1 MDVET
6 PVEVVPAEPELL
18 KVDACAFSLKEY
30 SRGGSGM
37 LLKGLWFKLF
47 RMHDMAMCGQPAVA
61 DLAPFRTENPD
72 VIAAGMARIGP
83 DVTLFQAAGF
93 LEPVWYRIEDSFN
106 SVNFYAAILA
116 HPSGDCFA
124 QVVHREWR
132 HTAPPHVAVLSS
144 VVSML
149 EDGGFIGTTSGSNIL
164 DLPPNCRMSYTE
176 RRVPSQQLLDRH
188 RARVKNL
195 AKTPLKPLPDSASAA
210 AAAEAFHAGIA
221 RGFLRR
227 GIFKPLSS
235 DEQEILRQSKIDGEF
250 AHHSDV
256 LVEINRQN
264 NKRSGPLAAVIML
277 VVSLL
282 LFLNFQKGSQSWQTL
297 GLLVGVLFFHEAGHF
312 VAMKLFG
319 YKDVR
324 MFFIPFFGA
333 AVTGRNLGAAGWK
346 QALVSLA
353 GPLPGIALGTVL
365 GIASLITSNKDMS
378 KAASLLLLLNA
389 FNLAP
394 MLPFDGGRVLQAVL
408 FCRSP
413 MMDVIF
419 QGLAVIACLAL
430 SAFAGDR
437 VIMSVGIAF
446 AIALPVTWRVA
457 RIAAELRKNGGVQSG
472 AEHTM
477 PPQAAGM
484 IVDKLRTAFPKNQN
498 RRSIATLSRQ
508 VYDRVCSVPPTGLAT
523 AGLLTLYVGGG
534 LLGAIFG
541 AVMVVAAQGN
551 LRSITRMAQTQPA
564 HTLDV
569 SQIQEWDG
577 ASSCARQTHLTCVAT
592 FPNAAA
598 ALRSFNEAKSQLPA
612 SAAARLLGDSL
623 LVMLPFGDETSRKS
637 WFEKLDAQA
646 PGAFVLQLQQQS
658 TARAQFIVVDA
669 KAGEDLSNELRA
681 YFSVAYF
688 HAIAPWEPNDTRDPA
703 TRAANAA
710 ARRTYAEL
718 LSWNEIPSGGEDK
731 DLHKRF
737 EAALREGDKPEMD
750 RISKEI
756 SDRIEARRQ
765 KKISDTRKKPYA
777 VQAVIDAYVENTQRP
792 DRPGEMD
799 LNLFKERQKSFAE
812 KMAALIGA
820 SSPGNAKTGPP
831 WSVRCSYGGMHQEG
845 MLYQVPYCA
854 FEDIANGA
862 PAFFRWLHDRGA
874 SNIRYEIVGKV
885 NADDEDER

>member
-6 PVEVVPAEPELL
+6 PAEVRPIEPDIL

-30 SRGGSGM
+30 ARGGAGM

-47 RMHDMAMCGQPAVA
+47 RMHDMAMCGEPAVA
-61 DLAPFRTENPD
+61 DLAPFRTDNPD
-72 VIAAGMARIGP
+72 VVAAGMERIGL
-83 DVTLFQAAGF
+83 DVKLFQSAGF
-93 LEPVWYRIEDSFN
+93 LEPVWYHIEDPFN
-106 SVNFYAAILA
+106 SVNFYAALLA

-132 HTAPPHVAVLSS
+132 HTAPSHVSAISS
-144 VVSML
+144 VVSMR
-149 EDGGFIGTTSGSNIL
+149 EDGGFIGTSSGSNIL
-164 DLPPNCRMSYTE
+164 DMPPNCRMFSTE
-176 RRVPSQQLLDRH
+176 RRLPPQQLLDRH

-195 AKTPLKPLPDSASAA
+195 ATPPLDSAGAA
-210 AAAEAFHAGIA
+210 TAFEALHASVA
-221 RGFLRR
+221 RGFLQR

-312 VAMKLFG
+312 AAMKLFG

-353 GPLPGIALGTVL
+353 GPLPGIVLGTVL
-365 GIASLITSNKDMS
+365 GIVSLVTNNKDLS
-378 KAASLLLLLNA
+378 KVASLLLLLNA

-394 MLPFDGGRVLQAVL
+394 MLPLDGGRVLQAVL

-419 QGLAVIACLAL
+419 QGLAVVACLAF

-457 RIAAELRKNGGVQSG
+457 RIAQELRKNGGMQSG

-477 PPQAAGM
+477 PPQAAGV
-484 IVDKLRTAFPKNQN
+484 IVDKLRAAFPKNQN

-508 VYDRVCSVPPTGLAT
+508 VYDRACSAPPTGLAT
-523 AGLLTLYVGGG
+523 AGLLTLYIGGG

-551 LRSITRMAQTQPA
+551 LRSITRMARPQPV
-564 HTLDV
+564 HMLDV
-569 SQIQEWDG
+569 SQIKEWDG
-577 ASSCARQTHLTCVAT
+577 AVSCARQPHLTCVAT
-592 FPNAAA
+592 FASNKD
-598 ALRSFNEAKSQLPA
+598 ALKAFNDAKAQLPA
-612 SAAARLLGDSL
+612 TGAARLLGDSL
-623 LVMLPFGDETSRKS
+623 LVMLPAGDDALRKS
-637 WFEKLDAQA
+637 WFEKLDALA
-646 PGAFVLQLQQQS
+646 PGVFVLPYLEQCPVRLQF
-658 TARAQFIVVDA
+658 TVVDP
-669 KAGEDLSNELRA
+669 AGAAELTETLNN
-681 YFSVAYF
+681 YFAVAQYR
-688 HAIAPWEPNDTRDPA
+688 AIAPWEVNDPRDGTTREKDD
-703 TRAANAA
+703 A
-710 ARRTYAEL
+710 ARRTFAEL
-718 LSWNEIPSGGEDK
+718 LNWNQGTSGAEDEAFF
-731 DLHKRF
+731 KRLVAARRQSDTA
-737 EAALREGDKPEMD
+737 EAERIMREMAAQ
-750 RISKEI
+750 S
-756 SDRIEARRQ
+756 EARRQ
-765 KKISDTRKKPYA
+765 KKIAELRKQPYA
-777 VQAVIDAYVENTQRP
+777 VPQVIDAFVDSVRRSTDAGNLE
-792 DRPGEMD
+792 
-799 LNLFKERQKSFAE
+799 LNALKDKQKKFAE
-812 KMAALIGA
+812 TMSTLIG
-820 SSPGNAKTGPP
+820 SRDRYEKNGPRMSTG
-831 WSVRCSYGGMHQEG
+831 CSFGSIEKEG
-845 MLYQVPYCA
+845 AVFQVPYCA
-854 FEDIANGA
+854 FDDIGQGA
-862 PAFFRWLHDRGA
+862 PAMIRWLHEHGA
-874 SNIRYEIVGKV
+874 SNVRYTIFGKSKFEEF
-885 NADDEDER
+885 DR